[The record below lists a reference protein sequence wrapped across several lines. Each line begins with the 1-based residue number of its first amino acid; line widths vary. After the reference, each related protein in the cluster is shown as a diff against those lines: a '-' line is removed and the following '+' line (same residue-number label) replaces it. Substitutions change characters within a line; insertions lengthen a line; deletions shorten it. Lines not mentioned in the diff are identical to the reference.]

1 LSLPHGDVDGRSRL
15 LPLNLSCNPLLILMN
30 VLGEAKNAAEEK

>member
-1 LSLPHGDVDGRSRL
+1 MWIAGEGS